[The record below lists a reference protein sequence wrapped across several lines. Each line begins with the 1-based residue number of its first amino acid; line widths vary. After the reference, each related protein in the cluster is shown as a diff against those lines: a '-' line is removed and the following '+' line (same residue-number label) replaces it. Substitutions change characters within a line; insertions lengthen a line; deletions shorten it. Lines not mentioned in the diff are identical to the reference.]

1 MNVPVY
7 AAFHEWLGRS
17 ELLGGMW
24 SHWKAGDRKAAL
36 EAIPD
41 EVVDSLV
48 IHGAAEECR
57 EHIERYREA
66 GVTTPAIAILHADD
80 LRVAVRDLAPR

>member
-1 MNVPVY
+1 VY

-17 ELLGGMW
+17 DALAGLW

-41 EVVDSLV
+41 EVVDELV
-48 IHGAAEECR
+48 IHGSPGECR

-66 GVTTPAIAILHADD
+66 GVATPVLAILHSDD
-80 LRVAVRDLAPR
+80 LRQSVRDLAPR